1 MSPRALPQNAVR
13 NPSWPGVDVVS
24 DEVWAEIHAVTTKYA
39 DVLDRLARQGLHD
52 RTVRAGFARTWHEA
66 DYAPRTSQ
74 LLDLTRPDFLHQC
87 ANRRTFVVG
96 VRQLEDA
103 VCTRRASHTG
113 RHAAGNGHTIT
124 AVWED

>member
-1 MSPRALPQNAVR
+1 MTGRWISSGNAPLVEAVSEQRRGIRHGQRIAPPAASTEGLPSQ
-13 NPSWPGVDVVS
+13 
-24 DEVWAEIHAVTTKYA
+24 
-39 DVLDRLARQGLHD
+39 
-52 RTVRAGFARTWHEA
+52 ARTWHEA

-96 VRQLEDA
+96 VRQLDEA